1 MPGNIV
7 LIGFSGSGKT
17 SAGQALARRL
27 GWAFVDTD
35 DAIVAADGR
44 PIPRIFREDGE
55 ARFRELER
63 AAVAQCC
70 AATRTVI
77 STGGGAPV
85 DPRNRTLLREGNH
98 VVWLDA
104 PPETLHARLLADH
117 GGPERPLLQ
126 SNDPLRR
133 ISELREARLPV
144 YRATATLIVQTDGL
158 TPDQVADRI
167 IQELGMAELAR
178 PAPHLEQNAAGVSTP
193 APQAIEPSIHPLVS
207 GMGCLAALGEHMRA
221 LGLRGRAFVVT
232 DSHVAP
238 HHARPACAALE
249 HSGFA
254 PELYVLPAGEE
265 SKSLDAAIRLYG
277 WLAERRAERRDCIV
291 ALGGGVVGDTAG
303 FVAATYLRGMPLVQ
317 VPTTLLAMV
326 DSAIGGKVAV
336 NLPQGKNL
344 VGAFYQPRL
353 TFIDTALA
361 ATLPRREQASGWA
374 EVIKT
379 AIIFDD
385 ALVRRLEAL
394 PGLDASPCDVLEIVR
409 ACAACK
415 ARLVVEDERDQ
426 GRRAVL
432 NYGHT
437 IGHALEAATGYGRL
451 LHGEAVAVGMTGAVR
466 IAQATGFLEEP
477 ELVERQDAL
486 LRRFDLPLACPGVS
500 PDAILRAM
508 AFDKKAVGARLRW
521 VLPRGSGRME
531 YGLEVPEEIVAQIVE
546 TLVREQ

>member
-17 SAGQALARRL
+17 SVGQALARRL
-27 GWAFVDTD
+27 GWAFIDTD

-63 AAVAQCC
+63 AAVARCC
-70 AATRTVI
+70 AATCTVI

-85 DPRNRTLLREGNH
+85 DPRNRALLREGNH

-104 PPETLHARLLADH
+104 PPETLHARLMADR

-126 SNDPLRR
+126 ADDPLRR
-133 ISELREARLPV
+133 ICELLELRLPI
-144 YRATATLIVQTDGL
+144 YRATATLIIPTDGL
-158 TPDQVADRI
+158 TPEQVADRI
-167 IQELGMAELAR
+167 LQELGMAEPFSLAASLHS
-178 PAPHLEQNAAGVSTP
+178 PPE
-193 APQAIEPSIHPLVS
+193 AIEPSIHPLVA
-207 GMGCLAALGEHMRA
+207 GMDCLALLGEHMGR

-232 DSHVAP
+232 DSNVAP
-238 HHARPACAALE
+238 HHAGPACHALAQA
-249 HSGFA
+249 GFTTA
-254 PELYVLPAGEE
+254 LYVLPAGEE

-277 WLAERRAERRDCIV
+277 WLAEQRAERRDCIV

-361 ATLPRREQASGWA
+361 RTLPRREQASGWA

-385 ALVRRLEAL
+385 ALVRRLEVL
-394 PGLDASPCDVLEIVR
+394 PGLDTSPQDFLEIVR
-409 ACAACK
+409 ACATRK

-451 LHGEAVAVGMTGAVR
+451 LHGEAVAVGMSGEVR
-466 IAQATGFLEEP
+466 IAQRIGLLEEP
-477 ELVERQDAL
+477 DLVERQDAL
-486 LRRFDLPLACPGVS
+486 LRRFELPLACPGVA
-500 PDAILRAM
+500 PNAILRAM
-508 AFDKKAVGARLRW
+508 TFDKKAVGARLRW

-531 YGLEVPEEIVAQIVE
+531 YGIEVPDDIVTQVVK
-546 TLVREQ
+546 TLVGEG